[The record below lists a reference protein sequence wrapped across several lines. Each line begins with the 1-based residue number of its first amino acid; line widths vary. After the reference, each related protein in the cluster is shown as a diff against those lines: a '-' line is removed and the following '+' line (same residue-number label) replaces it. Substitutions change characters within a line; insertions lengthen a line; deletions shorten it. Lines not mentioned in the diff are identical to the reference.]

1 MLSTLQGKEKET
13 LYIIGNGF
21 DLYHGV
27 KSKYK
32 HFYCLVLEIEE
43 IKELFEVKEHLTEYI
58 EEYILE
64 DFKTFYNIPENKY
77 ELEFLSIISGFNLIP
92 LVAETFRK

>member
-32 HFYCLVLEIEE
+32 HFYCWLNLNDHEEFVNEMEMFFPRLEISSCY
-43 IKELFEVKEHLTEYI
+43 L
-58 EEYILE
+58 
-64 DFKTFYNIPENKY
+64 
-77 ELEFLSIISGFNLIP
+77 
-92 LVAETFRK
+92 